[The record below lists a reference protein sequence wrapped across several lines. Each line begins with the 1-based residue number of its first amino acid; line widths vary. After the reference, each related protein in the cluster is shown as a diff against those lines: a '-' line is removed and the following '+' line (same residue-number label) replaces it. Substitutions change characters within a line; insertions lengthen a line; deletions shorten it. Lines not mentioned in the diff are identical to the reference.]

1 MSNCNKIYQKTKND
15 IENLRMK
22 RNKLITK
29 IHNLVNTEETNKIEK
44 QTEDIYKSSRSGY
57 LYEVNQNIS
66 LTNNFVFFSKLNVLK
81 YDNKEII
88 IHCYQN
94 LR

>member
-44 QTEDIYKSSRSGY
+44 QTEDIEKSKDDSSRM
-57 LYEVNQNIS
+57 
-66 LTNNFVFFSKLNVLK
+66 FKAMKDLNETK
-81 YDNKEII
+81 KSFT
-88 IHCYQN
+88 
-94 LR
+94 